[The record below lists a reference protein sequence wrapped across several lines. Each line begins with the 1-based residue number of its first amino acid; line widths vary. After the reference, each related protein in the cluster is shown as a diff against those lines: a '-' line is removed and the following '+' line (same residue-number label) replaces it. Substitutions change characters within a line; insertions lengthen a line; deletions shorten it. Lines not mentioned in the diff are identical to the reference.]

1 MGNASDR
8 RSTSTSS
15 AASATAGRTGD
26 ANAGAAS
33 AALRGMD
40 YEAGRDSLRPQRPLS
55 TTAPGPTTYKV
66 APGDTLS
73 KIAARFLSDPGRWR
87 EIWRANPLAIPDPN
101 ALQVGV
107 VIQIPDGG
115 AAAARATHPE
125 MPAAPE
131 GDEGM
136 APDGAQAKGTTQ
148 TEQKMARIY
157 NGKAK
162 VVQAQASALGI
173 ETGVAAAVLAVE
185 SSGGAH
191 SDGKLTIRFEKHI
204 FKNRAG
210 KSVYVRHTGAQS
222 NEYDALMRAIEIDEK
237 AAYESISM
245 GAPQIMGF
253 NAPTLGYGSAKE
265 MFMEFQRSERAQ
277 VVGMLEFI
285 RNNRLLLKAAR
296 AKDWA
301 RFAKYYNGPDYADN
315 AYDTKLKQAYEA
327 WNKVTKGLPYR

>member
-1 MGNASDR
+1 MGNARDQ
-8 RSTSTSS
+8 RSTNTSATSS
-15 AASATAGRTGD
+15 AAATATS
-26 ANAGAAS
+26 AGAAS

-40 YEAGRDSLRPQRPLS
+40 YEAGRDSLRPQRAPS
-55 TTAPGPTTYKV
+55 TAAPGPTTYKV

-73 KIAARFLSDPGRWR
+73 RIAGRLLGDPGRWR
-87 EIWRANPLAIPDPN
+87 EIWQANPQAIPDPN

-115 AAAARATHPE
+115 ALAARPTHPE
-125 MPAAPE
+125 MPPPPSD
-131 GDEGM
+131 DEGM
-136 APDGAQAKGTTQ
+136 APDGAQARGQTQ

-162 VVQAQASALGI
+162 IIQSQAAAIGV

-204 FKNRAG
+204 FKDYTG

-222 NEYDALMRAIEIDEK
+222 NEYDALMRAIAIDEK

-253 NAPTLGYGSAKE
+253 NAQTLGYGSAKE
-265 MFMEFQRSERAQ
+265 MFEEFQRSERAQ

-285 RNNRLLLKAAR
+285 RTNRLLLKAAK

-301 RFAKYYNGPDYADN
+301 KFANYYNGPDYATN
-315 AYDTKLKQAYEA
+315 AYDIKLKEAYEA
-327 WNKVTKGLPYR
+327 WKKVTKGLPYG